1 MLEYIKKRWE
11 NYSKKKSLF
20 SKLSDLLFIVLVIA
34 MLIPASRKEIS
45 AFVARLMASSPN
57 TIQAENQKIVPEN
70 AYSWNFQSLNGTQ
83 VSLADFKDE
92 VILLNFWATW
102 CPPCI
107 AEMPDLQKLYDQFG
121 QKAVFLLITDE
132 DPEVVS
138 AFMQKRGFKMP
149 IYINH
154 SPVPEIFATR
164 SIPTTYL
171 IDSNGKVVI
180 RVTGAAKWN
189 SESTQQIMNDL
200 IANSH

>member
-1 MLEYIKKRWE
+1 MLEYIKRRWE
-11 NYSKKKSLF
+11 TYSKKKTLF
-20 SKLSDLLFIVLVIA
+20 SKISDLLFIVLVIA

-45 AFVARLMASSPN
+45 AFVARLMASSPK
-57 TIQAENQKIVPEN
+57 TIQIENQQQVPEN
-70 AYSWNFQSLNGTQ
+70 AYSWAFQTLDGGSVT
-83 VSLADFKDE
+83 LADFKGK

-121 QKAVFLLITDE
+121 EKAVFLLVTDE
-132 DPEVVS
+132 EPEIVR
-138 AFMQKRGFKMP
+138 AFLQKRGFEMP

-154 SPVPEIFATR
+154 SAVPEIFSTR

-171 IDSNGKVVI
+171 INTEGKVMI

-189 SESTQQIMNDL
+189 SESTQQLMNEL
-200 IANSH
+200 ISKTN